1 MAESPP
7 PQTDLVP
14 EPQKSRPGG
23 SIRWAIGSRDGARS
37 QSWSVFGSTNH
48 ADVYIGPRSQTR
60 VIKLSLHKSGLWR
73 MAWTELGA
81 SEIGL
86 ADGQNRLLSRWER
99 TAELAPGWRHA
110 VSVHMTRAS
119 LTTHLD
125 ESKLEKVAFYPPPD
139 LGDMVRFMLLLGEP
153 GGAEL
158 KVNGALDV
166 GSLQLPNGGMVGV
179 IVNYQPMNQD
189 NINTID
195 TLRAQM
201 LAAVTATGARGNRSF
216 AWGHLAGGAVLL
228 TNPGAIEPPGI
239 GRGGAPGRLTYVRR
253 VDPVPEPD
261 DTAVTG
267 GPRSRSNDR

>member
-1 MAESPP
+1 
-7 PQTDLVP
+7 
-14 EPQKSRPGG
+14 
-23 SIRWAIGSRDGARS
+23 
-37 QSWSVFGSTNH
+37 
-48 ADVYIGPRSQTR
+48 
-60 VIKLSLHKSGLWR
+60 
-73 MAWTELGA
+73 
-81 SEIGL
+81 
-86 ADGQNRLLSRWER
+86 
-99 TAELAPGWRHA
+99 
-110 VSVHMTRAS
+110 
-119 LTTHLD
+119 
-125 ESKLEKVAFYPPPD
+125 
-139 LGDMVRFMLLLGEP
+139 MVRFMLLLGEP

-179 IVNYQPMNQD
+179 IMNYQPMNQD

-201 LAAVTATGARGNRSF
+201 LAAVTATGARGNRAFS
-216 AWGHLAGGAVLL
+216 WGHLAGGAVLL
-228 TNPGAIEPPGI
+228 TDPGAIEPPGI